1 MRKLIFILFALTC
14 VSTSFAQVAF
24 GGSQTSDRQIEYSQ
38 KFADVNNVGD
48 GRLITPST
56 FISRKWRRYPIP

>member
-24 GGSQTSDRQIEYSQ
+24 GGSQTSDRQIEY
-38 KFADVNNVGD
+38 
-48 GRLITPST
+48 
-56 FISRKWRRYPIP
+56 